1 MFDANVE
8 RIDIELPIDVQA
20 AIAVFNSMIDEST
33 PENAR
38 FFAKDLFLTLKIKD
52 ELQLRDRV
60 HAEYAE
66 LFEALRQT
74 NQALNLEIVALRA
87 ALDQAH
93 PTLVDRAETIA
104 NLERQIGCLKTENE
118 ELKRGKQSWA
128 STNPI

>member
-33 PENAR
+33 PENAK

-52 ELQLRDRV
+52 DLQLRDRV

-93 PTLVDRAETIA
+93 PTLADRAETIA
-104 NLERQIGCLKTENE
+104 NLERQIGCLQTQIE
-118 ELKRGKQSWA
+118 ELQRGGDRSG
-128 STNPI
+128 S